1 MDSTE
6 RAEIIQ
12 ERIRR
17 TCEYLDEIND
27 KLEQFSKLMDE
38 AITELNS
45 FLLTTEQITERFNI
59 QYEPQTLDDILFPP
73 DDGELK
79 GGG

>member
-6 RAEIIQ
+6 RAENIQ
-12 ERIRR
+12 ERIMR
-17 TCEYLDEIND
+17 TCEHLDEING

-38 AITELNS
+38 AITGLNS

-73 DDGELK
+73 DDSELK
-79 GGG
+79 GGD